1 MNTTSDH
8 PSHTDDELAE
18 FDVTVLL
25 RYGLTAAPGPRRT
38 ALFGDGAAAA
48 AVILDRL
55 GTQPRSVAFLA
66 EVVRAGGVAYA
77 VELPEPLPRPEAA
90 AVVRDWLEAATQLV
104 PQQATFAPSR
114 RPARP
119 LAAPAESPSTSRPF
133 GRTTSSGRHAEST
146 HRTPLLEG
154 QTLPGGALAGGAP
167 ADEAAARWLGAVATI
182 IEVKHLTRA
191 RAARR

>member
-8 PSHTDDELAE
+8 PSYTDDELAE
-18 FDVTVLL
+18 FDVNVLL
-25 RYGLTAAPGPRRT
+25 RYGLTAAPGHRRT

-77 VELPEPLPRPEAA
+77 AELPEPLPRPEAA
-90 AVVRDWLEAATQLV
+90 AVVRDWLEAATQL
-104 PQQATFAPSR
+104 
-114 RPARP
+114 
-119 LAAPAESPSTSRPF
+119 
-133 GRTTSSGRHAEST
+133 
-146 HRTPLLEG
+146 
-154 QTLPGGALAGGAP
+154 AGGAP

-182 IEVKHLTRA
+182 IELKYLTRA
-191 RAARR
+191 RAAGN